1 MGKLNNLTRYN
12 AQEHTVTT
20 DDGYILKMFRVTPL
34 DANDESLKNR
44 KVVLCMHG
52 LFVRYFNYRIQVM
65 DGLQILKI

>member
-52 LFVRYFNYRIQVM
+52 LFVRYFNCRIRVM